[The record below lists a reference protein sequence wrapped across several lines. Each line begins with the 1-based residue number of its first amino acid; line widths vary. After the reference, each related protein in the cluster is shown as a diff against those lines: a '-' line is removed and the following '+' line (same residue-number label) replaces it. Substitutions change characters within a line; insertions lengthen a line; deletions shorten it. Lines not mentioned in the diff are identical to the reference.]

1 MEPASLSPGTRIP
14 DRNLRRDDVERI
26 VAGVEGWLEPYEG
39 RLLYRLESRSGRA
52 HRRDPQLAREV
63 DDLAGRGR
71 EGGRGRGSSQSTRTR
86 VPISSVQRERRRST
100 SSVRTSQ
107 KAASPTMPKS
117 SSRHPPKPPA
127 HGRDRFRSSRS
138 TGTTGTR
145 GCDRTS
151 SSGSPTFQTSA
162 VVAFHDTF
170 VWPGPERVVRE
181 ALIETNR
188 FTSFFHAET
197 TTAARLCER
206 LGLRG
211 APARRAGFVRG

>member
-1 MEPASLSPGTRIP
+1 MEPASLSPRTRIP
-14 DRNLRRDDVERI
+14 DRNLRREDVERI
-26 VAGVEGWLEPYEG
+26 VAGVEGWLGPYEG
-39 RLLYRLESRSGRA
+39 RLLYRLEGRFGPA

-86 VPISSVQRERRRST
+86 VPISSVQRERRRS
-100 SSVRTSQ
+100 
-107 KAASPTMPKS
+107 SPPCEPRKRRPCRRCRNRRRDIRR
-117 SSRHPPKPPA
+117 SRQRN
-127 HGRDRFRSSRS
+127 GRDRFRSSRS